1 MSTSTAPQGNIWRAL
16 PRPFFCLAPMEDVT
30 DTVFRRVV
38 AGYGKPDLFF
48 TEFVSVDGLMSP
60 GRDAI
65 SHRLAHTDA
74 ETPLIAQLWGTH
86 PEHFY
91 AVARQLA
98 AGEFGPYAG
107 IDLNMGCPDTSIVK
121 RGACAGLIDHPDRAL
136 AIVQATRAGAG
147 ALPVSVKTRC
157 GTNVWQTEAWA
168 ETLLTQKLAALTI
181 HGRIA
186 REKSTFPARWEE
198 IAKVVALR
206 DELAP
211 DTVIIG
217 NGDVA
222 SVPDG
227 LAKAA
232 ASGVDGLM
240 VGRGIFKNLW
250 LFDPTIDPETITLV
264 ERLDLLAAHI
274 RLWRDTWTE
283 EGKHFDALKK
293 LYKSYFAG
301 VPFGAEMRIELMDLH
316 TVDES
321 LDAIAAMR
329 ARTATE
335 TRSHQGVRVGVG
347 G

>member
-1 MSTSTAPQGNIWRAL
+1 MSIPTAPQENIWHDL

-38 AGYGKPDLFF
+38 AGYAKPDLFF

-74 ETPLIAQLWGTH
+74 ETPLIAQIWGTD
-86 PEHFY
+86 PENFH

-107 IDLNMGCPDTSIVK
+107 IDLNMGCPDASIVK

-136 AIVQATRAGAG
+136 AIVQATQAGAG

-157 GTNVWQTEAWA
+157 GTNAWQTEAWA
-168 ETLLTQKLAALTI
+168 ETLLTQQLAALTI

-206 DELAP
+206 DALAP
-211 DTVIIG
+211 QTVIIG
-217 NGDVA
+217 NGDVV

-250 LFDPTIDPETITLV
+250 LFDPTIDPETITLA

-316 TVDES
+316 TVDET
-321 LDAIAAMR
+321 LAAIAAMR

-335 TRSHQGVRVGVG
+335 TRSHQGVRVGV
-347 G
+347 

>member
-1 MSTSTAPQGNIWRAL
+1 MNTATAPQPTIWQEL

-30 DTVFRRVV
+30 DTVFRRMV
-38 AGYGKPDLFF
+38 ARFGRPDLFF
-48 TEFVSVDGLMSP
+48 TEFVSVEGLTSP

-74 ETPLIAQLWGTH
+74 ETPLIAQIWGTD
-86 PEHFY
+86 PDNFY
-91 AVARQLA
+91 AVARQIA
-98 AGEFGPYAG
+98 AGEFGPFAG
-107 IDLNMGCPDTSIVK
+107 IDLNMGCPDASIMK
-121 RGACAGLIDHPDRAL
+121 RGCCAGLIDQPEHAL
-136 AIVQATRAGAG
+136 AIIQATRAGAG
-147 ALPVSVKTRC
+147 TLPVSVKTRC
-157 GTNVWQTEAWA
+157 GTNLWQTEAWA
-168 ETLLTQKLAALTI
+168 ETLLTQNLAALTI

-186 REKSTFPARWEE
+186 KEKSTFPARWEE

-211 DTVIIG
+211 QTIIIG

-227 LAKAA
+227 LEKAA

-250 LFDPTIDPETITLV
+250 LFDPTIDPDTIGLA
-264 ERLDLLAAHI
+264 ERLDLLTAHI
-274 RLWRDTWTE
+274 GLWRDTWA
-283 EGKHFDALKK
+283 GYSKHFDTLKK

-301 VPFGAEMRIELMDLH
+301 VPFGAEMRIALMELH
-316 TVDES
+316 TVDET
-321 LDAIAAMR
+321 LAAIAAMR

-335 TRSHQGVRVGVG
+335 SRSHQGVRVGVG
-347 G
+347 A

>member
-1 MSTSTAPQGNIWRAL
+1 MSTPTAPQGTIWHAL
-16 PRPFFCLAPMEDVT
+16 PKPFFCLAPMEDVT
-30 DTVFRRVV
+30 DTVFRRMV
-38 AGYGKPDLFF
+38 AGFGKPHLFF

-74 ETPLIAQLWGTH
+74 ETPLIAQIWGTD

-91 AVARQLA
+91 AVARQIA
-98 AGEFGPYAG
+98 AGEFGPFAG
-107 IDLNMGCPDTSIVK
+107 IDLNMGCPDASIVK
-121 RGACAGLIDHPDRAL
+121 RGACAGLIDQPDRAL

-157 GTNVWQTEAWA
+157 GTDRWQTEAWA
-168 ETLLTQKLAALTI
+168 ETLLTQRLAALTI

-211 DTVIIG
+211 NTVIVG

-227 LAKAA
+227 LEKAA

-250 LFDPTIDPETITLV
+250 LFDPTIDPDTIPLA
-264 ERLDLLAAHI
+264 ERLDLLATHI
-274 RLWRDTWTE
+274 RLWRDTWA
-283 EGKHFDALKK
+283 GYSKHFDTLKK

-301 VPFGAEMRIELMDLH
+301 VPFGAEMRIELMALH
-316 TVDES
+316 TVEET
-321 LDAIAAMR
+321 LAAIAAMR
-329 ARTATE
+329 ARTAAE
-335 TRSHQGVRVGVG
+335 ARSHQGVRVGVG

>member
-1 MSTSTAPQGNIWRAL
+1 MSTPTTQQGNIWRTL
-16 PRPFFCLAPMEDVT
+16 PKPFFCLAPMEDVT
-30 DTVFRRVV
+30 DTVFRRMV
-38 AGYGKPDLFF
+38 ARFGKPDLFF
-48 TEFVSVDGLMSP
+48 TEFVSVEGLMSP

-65 SHRLAHTDA
+65 SHRLAHNDT
-74 ETPLIAQLWGTH
+74 ETPIIAQIWGTH

-91 AVARQLA
+91 AVARQIA
-98 AGEFGPYAG
+98 AGEFGPFAG
-107 IDLNMGCPDTSIVK
+107 IDLNMGCPDASIVK
-121 RGACAGLIDHPDRAL
+121 RGACAGLIDYPDRAL
-136 AIVQATRAGAG
+136 AIIQATQAGAG

-157 GTNVWQTEAWA
+157 GTNLWQTEAWA

-206 DELAP
+206 DQLAP

-222 SVPDG
+222 SVPEG
-227 LAKAA
+227 LEKAA

-250 LFDPTIDPETITLV
+250 LFDPAIDPDAIALA

-274 RLWRDTWTE
+274 RLWRDTWA
-283 EGKHFDALKK
+283 GQSKHFDTLKK

-301 VPFGAEMRIELMDLH
+301 VPFGAEMRIELMELH
-316 TVDES
+316 TVDET
-321 LDAIAAMR
+321 LTAIAAMR
-329 ARTATE
+329 ARTAAE
-335 TRSHQGVRVGVG
+335 ARSHQGVRVGVG
-347 G
+347 R